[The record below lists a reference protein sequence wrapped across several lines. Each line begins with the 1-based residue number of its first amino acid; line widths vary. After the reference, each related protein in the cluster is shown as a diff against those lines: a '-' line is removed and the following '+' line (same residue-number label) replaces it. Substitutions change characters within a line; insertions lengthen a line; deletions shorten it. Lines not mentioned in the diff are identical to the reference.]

1 MITPT
6 MRYKKG
12 AYMKLNDWADTCISV
27 YKPNL
32 IRGTKY
38 YSAYTNRLKNCV
50 LKHLGDMEMED
61 ILPIDCQKC
70 INNQIGKSTF
80 QINQTKQMMCFLFEK
95 AIDNNIIS
103 RNPARGITK
112 PNGTKTTRRSLT
124 NSEREAFLNQLGNLN
139 YLPFAFMY
147 YCGLRPSEARDIK
160 ESDIVEIAG
169 VPALHVRGTKTKN
182 AVRDIPLPKDLSR
195 LIQKSLK
202 SANRGSDGYICHISE
217 KTLKRRWKPLKKA
230 MGNAPDLVPYCFRHT
245 FCTDLQKKGIDVRV
259 AQKLMGHSKI
269 DLTATI
275 YSHLDEDLFTIT
287 FEQLNA

>member
-1 MITPT
+1 
-6 MRYKKG
+6 MRYREG
-12 AYMKLNDWADTCISV
+12 VVMKLKEWADTCISV

-32 IRGTKY
+32 VKGTKY
-38 YSAYTNRLKNCV
+38 YSAYTNRMKNCI
-50 LKHLGDMEMED
+50 LKHLGDMEIES
-61 ILPIDCQKC
+61 ILPLDCQRC
-70 INNQIGKSTF
+70 INQQIGNSAF

-103 RNPARGITK
+103 RNPARGIVK
-112 PNGTKTTRRSLT
+112 PNGTKTSRRSLT
-124 NSEREAFLNQLGNLN
+124 NEEREAFLQAIEDPA

-160 ESDIVEIAG
+160 ESDLIVVAG

-182 AVRDIPLPKDLSR
+182 AVRDIPLPNNLSR
-195 LIQKSLK
+195 LIQNSLK
-202 SANRGSDGYICHISE
+202 SSNRGSQGYVCNISE
-217 KTLKRRWKPLKKA
+217 KTLKRRWRPLKKV
-230 MGNAPDLVPYCFRHT
+230 MGNAPDLVPYCLRHT

-269 DLTATI
+269 ELTATI

-287 FEQLNA
+287 FDRLNA

>member
-1 MITPT
+1 
-6 MRYKKG
+6 
-12 AYMKLNDWADTCISV
+12 MKLSDWANTCVSV

-32 IRGTKY
+32 IIGTKY

-50 LKHLGDMEMED
+50 LKHLGDMEIED
-61 ILPIDCQKC
+61 IMPLDCQMC
-70 INNQIGKSTF
+70 INHQIGNSAF

-103 RNPARGITK
+103 RNPARNITK
-112 PNGTKTTRRSLT
+112 PNGTKTSRRSLT
-124 NSEREAFLNQLGNLN
+124 NSEREAFIEAIQDPI

-147 YCGLRPSEARDIK
+147 YCGLRPSEARDIRK
-160 ESDIVEIAG
+160 SDLIEIAG

-182 AVRDIPLPKDLSR
+182 AVRDIPLPDQLST
-195 LIQKSLK
+195 LIQNSLK

-217 KTLKRRWKPLKKA
+217 KTLKRRWKPLKRA

-269 DLTATI
+269 ELTATI
-275 YSHLDEDLFTIT
+275 YSHFDEDLFTIT
-287 FEQLNA
+287 FDRLNA

>member
-1 MITPT
+1 
-6 MRYKKG
+6 
-12 AYMKLNDWADTCISV
+12 MKLKEWAETCISV

-50 LKHLGDMEMED
+50 LKYLGEMELES
-61 ILPIDCQKC
+61 ILPIDCQRC
-70 INNQIGKSTF
+70 VNQQIGNSAY
-80 QINQTKQMMCFLFEK
+80 QINQTVQIMSFLFEK

-103 RNPARGITK
+103 RNPARGVAK
-112 PNGTKTTRRSLT
+112 PKGTKTTRRSLT
-124 NSEREAFLNQLGNLN
+124 KTERDAFLEALKDPAN
-139 YLPFAFMY
+139 LPFAFMY

-160 ESDIVEIAG
+160 ESDLIEVAG

-182 AVRDIPLPKDLSR
+182 AIRDIPLPNQLST
-195 LIQKSLK
+195 LIQNSLK
-202 SANRGSDGYICHISE
+202 SPNRASGGYICHISE
-217 KTLKRRWKPLKKA
+217 KTLKRRWKPLKRA

-275 YSHLDEDLFTIT
+275 YSHLDEDLFTVT

>member
-1 MITPT
+1 MTLNEW
-6 MRYKKG
+6 
-12 AYMKLNDWADTCISV
+12 AYTCVSV
-27 YKPNL
+27 YKPDL
-32 IRGTKY
+32 KIGTRY
-38 YSAYTNRLKNCV
+38 YYNYHNRLKNCV
-50 LKHLGDMEMED
+50 LLYMGNMEMES
-61 ILPIDCQKC
+61 IKPIDCQMC
-70 INNQIGKSTF
+70 INHQIGNSAF
-80 QINQTKQMMCFLFEK
+80 YINQTKQLMDFLFER
-95 AIDNNIIS
+95 AIDNDIIG
-103 RNPARGITK
+103 RNPARNIVK
-112 PNGTKTTRRSLT
+112 PTGTATTRRSLT
-124 NSEREAFLNQLGNLN
+124 NSEREVFLDKVEDPVN
-139 YLPFAFMY
+139 LPFAFMY

>member
-1 MITPT
+1 MHW
-6 MRYKKG
+6 KG
-12 AYMKLNDWADTCISV
+12 ANMTLNEWAETCVSV

-38 YSAYTNRLKNCV
+38 YSTYHNRLKNCV
-50 LKHLGDMEMED
+50 LRYLGDMEMED

-70 INNQIGKSTF
+70 INNQIGKSAF

-95 AIDNNIIS
+95 AIDNNIIR
-103 RNPARGITK
+103 RNPARNIAK
-112 PNGTKTTRRSLT
+112 PVGTSTSRRSLS
-124 NSEREAFLNQLGNLN
+124 NYEREAFLEAVKDPI

-147 YCGLRPSEARDIK
+147 YCGLRPAEARNIK
-160 ESDIVEIAG
+160 ESDLIEIAG

-182 AVRDIPLPKDLSR
+182 AVRDVPLPDQLSI
-195 LIQKSLK
+195 LIETSLK

-217 KTLKRRWKPLKKA
+217 KTLKRRWKPLKRI